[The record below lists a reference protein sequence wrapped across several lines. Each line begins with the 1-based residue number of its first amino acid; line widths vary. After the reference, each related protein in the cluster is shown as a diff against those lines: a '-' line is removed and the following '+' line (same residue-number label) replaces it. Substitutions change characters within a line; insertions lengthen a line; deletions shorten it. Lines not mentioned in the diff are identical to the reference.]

1 MSASP
6 INHALEAAGHHA
18 MERLGIDP
26 RGRLAAAARAHAK
39 QAGRQLAV
47 AGHNL
52 EDASPHIRENPPLQ
66 HDHDAGYF
74 EGENA
79 RFAIKFSGADGLD
92 AAGLDAC
99 LRARAAFDQAV
110 HAGDADAGRVVTD
123 TIFRIATKYPGGI
136 LAFFDDVPEVEDLRR
151 AAVAW
156 RVATDAHDA
165 ARAAAAARQA
175 EWEASL
181 PSAAQL
187 MRAVAAEANGEGT
200 SFDFEGYTLWH
211 EPDHGGWSL
220 TNAYGIDH
228 CRFLASER
236 DFQQLIDTVR
246 RGQDIGPVPPGCE
259 APDEPVEDG
268 SYIDTMAACYEAEMA
283 LLARLGIPGAG
294 SALAAG

>member
-1 MSASP
+1 MSAAAV
-6 INHALEAAGHHA
+6 NHALEAASHHA

-26 RGRLAAAARAHAK
+26 HGMHAAAARAHAK

-47 AGHNL
+47 AGHNH
-52 EDASPHIRENPPLQ
+52 EDASPHIKANPALEQ
-66 HDHDAGYF
+66 VHHVGYI
-74 EGENA
+74 EGEQA
-79 RFAIKFSGADGLD
+79 RFAANFGGAGGLD
-92 AAGLDAC
+92 TTGLDAC
-99 LRARAAFDQAV
+99 LHARAVLDRAIHARDAEAASVGINAV
-110 HAGDADAGRVVTD
+110 
-123 TIFRIATKYPGGI
+123 FQIATDYPGA
-136 LAFFDDVPEVEDLRR
+136 LLPFFDDVPEVDALRR

-156 RVATDAHDA
+156 RSATDAHDA

-181 PSAAQL
+181 PSAAEL

-220 TNAYGIDH
+220 TNAYGVDH

-259 APDEPVEDG
+259 VPDEPVEDD
-268 SYIDTMAACYEAEMA
+268 SYIDAMAACYEAEMA
-283 LLARLGIPGAG
+283 LLARLGIPADEP
-294 SALAAG
+294 ALAAG

>member
-1 MSASP
+1 MSARE

-18 MERLGIDP
+18 LERLGIDSAAN
-26 RGRLAAAARAHAK
+26 AAAARADAK

-52 EDASPHIRENPPLQ
+52 EDASPHIQDNPPLEQ
-66 HDHDAGYF
+66 AHHAGYI
-74 EGENA
+74 EGEIA
-79 RFAIKFSGADGLD
+79 RFAIKFSGAGGLD
-92 AAGLDAC
+92 PAGLETC

-110 HAGDADAGRVVTD
+110 HAGDADAVQVVMD
-123 TIFRIATKYPGGI
+123 TVFAIAAQYPSGI

-156 RVATDAHDA
+156 RAATDAHDA
-165 ARAAAAARQA
+165 ARAEAAARQA

-181 PSAAQL
+181 PSAAEL
-187 MRAVAAEANGEGT
+187 KRAVAAETNGEGT

-228 CRFLASER
+228 CRFLTSER

-246 RGQDIGPVPPGCE
+246 RGQDIGPVPAGCE
-259 APDEPVEDG
+259 APDEPVEDR
-268 SYIDTMAACYEAEMA
+268 SDIDAMAACYEAEMA
-283 LLARLGIPGAG
+283 LLARLGIPADEPVRD
-294 SALAAG
+294 AA